1 MMETAIKGTRTLPGE
16 SSNNEKTLDPD
27 YDLRAKLEDA
37 YIEEGEQQMMQE
49 EIDDAYS
56 EYLKYQ
62 HKQDEEMDEAI
73 LNQLEHEMWSIA
85 KELKNR
91 KNSPSWKKMGF
102 FREWLKAIME
112 LVDEGEKLKPAEPTI
127 AYLAETNTYLTR
139 KLSELEL
146 NTAPTC
152 QGMSKTRSILDVQVP
167 VEL

>member
-1 MMETAIKGTRTLPGE
+1 M
-16 SSNNEKTLDPD
+16 
-27 YDLRAKLEDA
+27 
-37 YIEEGEQQMMQE
+37 
-49 EIDDAYS
+49 
-56 EYLKYQ
+56 KYQ
-62 HKQDEEMDEAI
+62 HKQDEEMDEAV
-73 LNQLEHEMWSIA
+73 LNQLEHKMWSIA

-102 FREWLKAIME
+102 FKDWLKAVME